1 MDLGTLQ
8 DVFTHEGPFVSVHID
23 VSRDTED
30 ARQQVDARWTT
41 IRHQLEHENVDGALV
56 EQIGERVHEQ
66 TSVPGEVR
74 RTLVAAKGEIV
85 FDDVRAGHS
94 IWPEGTSTAPLP
106 DLSGWLRQVDG
117 QIPFLL
123 VRADREGASLDF
135 YQGTGRPRPEHR
147 ETHGETLHI
156 TKVPEGDWAQK
167 QYQQRSENVWKRNAG
182 EVAEVV
188 SSTTAEHRPKVVVLA
203 GDPRART
210 DIVTALAGHPLDIVQ
225 VEAGG
230 RAAGSSEE
238 ALWSEV
244 EKVLAAVEAS
254 EEKEVVER
262 LLQDTGRQE
271 GAARGLDD
279 VLDALVRGQVDRLV
293 LDLDAAREMTVN
305 PKDHPGL
312 TLPAPAATA
321 GELRADEVLVAAGAA
336 TDARLSLLPRALTKG
351 AGVAALLRWEE

>member
-1 MDLGTLQ
+1 MELGSIQ
-8 DVFTHEGPFVSVHID
+8 EVFTSEGPYISVHID

-41 IRHQLEHENVDGALV
+41 VRHQLEHEHVDGALV

-66 TSVPGEVR
+66 TSVPGEIR
-74 RTLVAAKGEIV
+74 RTLVAAKGGIV

-123 VRADREGASLDF
+123 VRADREGASMDF
-135 YQGTGRPRPEHR
+135 YHGTSRPRPEHR

-167 QYQQRSENVWKRNAG
+167 QYQQRSENVWKRNAE

-188 SSTTAEHRPKVVVLA
+188 SSTTAEHRPKVVILA

-271 GAARGLDD
+271 GAARGLDE

-312 TLPAPAATA
+312 TLPEPAASA
-321 GELRADEVLVAAGAA
+321 DELRADEVLVAAGAA
-336 TDARLSLLPRALTKG
+336 TDARLSLLPRGLTKG

>member
-41 IRHQLEHENVDGALV
+41 VRHQLEHEHVDGALV

-66 TSVPGEVR
+66 TSVPGEIR
-74 RTLVAAKGEIV
+74 RTLVAAKGGIV

-147 ETHGETLHI
+147 ETHGETARSD
-156 TKVPEGDWAQK
+156 PEAWIIID
-167 QYQQRSENVWKRNAG
+167 
-182 EVAEVV
+182 
-188 SSTTAEHRPKVVVLA
+188 
-203 GDPRART
+203 
-210 DIVTALAGHPLDIVQ
+210 
-225 VEAGG
+225 G
-230 RAAGSSEE
+230 RLYLGAGSDDIDNLKKNSAGNIAKAE
-238 ALWSEV
+238 AEWN
-244 EKVLAAVEAS
+244 
-254 EEKEVVER
+254 
-262 LLQDTGRQE
+262 
-271 GAARGLDD
+271 
-279 VLDALVRGQVDRLV
+279 ALG
-293 LDLDAAREMTVN
+293 
-305 PKDHPGL
+305 H
-312 TLPAPAATA
+312 
-321 GELRADEVLVAAGAA
+321 
-336 TDARLSLLPRALTKG
+336 
-351 AGVAALLRWEE
+351 